1 MNTTTDTSHFN
12 SPVALERRERIHS
25 AAADIAKA
33 HASHGTMKAAIHAVD
48 SEHTTISYTELALL
62 WQGVNAHY
70 NLMRETA
77 TTAPAQQAEPATT
90 ANATQV
96 GGNHYAS
103 KAIQPWDAMQA
114 WLSREAFEGFLLG
127 SAIAYLARV
136 NTEGVNGKGGL
147 LDVQKARHY
156 CDKLIEVLE
165 QK

>member
-1 MNTTTDTSHFN
+1 MNTTTTDTSHFN

-33 HASHGTMKAAIHAVD
+33 HASHGTMKDAIHAVD

-70 NLMRETA
+70 NLMRET
-77 TTAPAQQAEPATT
+77 ATT

-156 CDKLIEVLE
+156 IEKLIEVLE

>member
-1 MNTTTDTSHFN
+1 MTTTTDTSHFN
-12 SPVALERRERIHS
+12 SPVALERRERIH
-25 AAADIAKA
+25 
-33 HASHGTMKAAIHAVD
+33 ASHRAMKAAIHAVD
-48 SEHTTISYTELALL
+48 SEHTTISYTE
-62 WQGVNAHY
+62 
-70 NLMRETA
+70 
-77 TTAPAQQAEPATT
+77 PATT
-90 ANATQV
+90 ANATQI

-103 KAIQPWDAMQA
+103 KAVQPWDAMQA